1 MAAEA
6 SSASI
11 DVSVIVPVHNGGPD
25 LSRCLDAIRAAIDD
39 SHEVIVVDDAS
50 TDGAVEFALESRP
63 WIRVIRTGDSPVGPG
78 VARNLA
84 AASARGTRLVFIDAD
99 VLVHPDAIAR
109 LLEPLRAAS
118 PDASIAATIGS
129 YDDRP
134 EAPGI
139 VATYANLRH
148 HLVHQHARNPVPGFW
163 TGLGAVRRDAF
174 DSIDGFDAAF
184 DRPSIE
190 DVELGLRLSAI
201 GRTVEVVPEAQGTH
215 LKAWTAIGLWKTDL
229 FARGV
234 PWGRAIATHPE
245 LASAMNG
252 SPKSRA
258 SILAISFGALF
269 ALLAIAAWSS
279 GLVVAAG
286 TLGVLAVV
294 GLGVWVR
301 LESELFSLMARHRG
315 RWTAIGGLG
324 FHAIHHLTVPAAC
337 LFGVMCGR
345 WAVEADRPG
354 GKRTRDAWLL
364 IAWMPTILAGL
375 VVMVAVLLGPVT
387 IHGWLADM
395 EAGVRGVPIDDFE
408 PRFDEPAVERILGRL
423 SVLLLPALMFGGL
436 VSWLGPVRLKRGLR
450 DVASCLRETFRLR
463 LRLGVATGLLA
474 AILLFGVVQSA
485 VPMRTD
491 EAATVMSHGLANPL
505 VIMGNYQ
512 TTNNHMLHSL
522 LVWTSIQCFGTE
534 PWAVRLPAMLFCLA
548 CVPLMA
554 IAAARLRSDLAGL
567 IAATIFV
574 CLPSTLE
581 LATNARGYPI
591 VIAAMLGMIAL
602 LPKLDGDRPGAGF
615 LFAVAGAVG
624 LMAVPVMVYPL
635 GLLYSGLFIGRW
647 RSGGFAK
654 ALQCVPLA
662 TLTVLV
668 AATWYLP
675 AWIATPDGGPVAT
688 VVRYL
693 PVAREGGWTLGAELD
708 KLGYWIGLAWTQWIW
723 PAGGIAALF
732 VIVPIAISILV
743 GLFRGGPVGMLA
755 AGMLLGPATVFAITG
770 FGPPPWWTMV
780 WVPPALIV
788 MIAVGFP
795 WPNRLNR
802 TEPDVTSTGSSSRSF
817 PRTWSVVAIVVATSS
832 VCLMS
837 PDRFARDY
845 PNRVWIADAGPVAA
859 WFMTQDFEAG
869 SVRAIGVA
877 HGPVNYEIHR
887 RSGLLR
893 PVEIAKGPLEDSQL
907 PVRLLSPLP
916 KDDSVAESYPRRFL
930 GRRDDLEL
938 VDQAVVGGVLVRT
951 YDRMGRP

>member
-1 MAAEA
+1 LAPEA

-63 WIRVIRTGDSPVGPG
+63 WIRVVRTGDSPVGPG

-118 PDASIAATIGS
+118 PGASIAATIGS

-190 DVELGLRLSAI
+190 DVELGLRLSAV

-229 FARGV
+229 FARGI
-234 PWGRAIATHPE
+234 PWGRAIATHPK

-252 SPKSRA
+252 SPRARA
-258 SILAISFGALF
+258 SILAISFAALF
-269 ALLAIAAWSS
+269 APVAVVAWAA
-279 GLVVAAG
+279 GFMVAAG
-286 TLGVLAVV
+286 ILGVLAVV

-301 LESELFSLMARHRG
+301 LESELFGLMARHRG

-345 WAVEADRPG
+345 WAVEAGRPG

-395 EAGVRGVPIDDFE
+395 EAGVRGVPIGDFQ

-423 SVLLLPALMFGGL
+423 SVLLLPAMMFGGL
-436 VSWLGPVRLKRGLR
+436 VSWFGPVRLKRGLR

-463 LRLGVATGLLA
+463 LGLGVATGLLA
-474 AILLFGVVQSA
+474 AILLFGVLQSA

-505 VIMGNYQ
+505 VIMGNYE
-512 TTNNHMLHSL
+512 TTNNHILHSL

-548 CVPLMA
+548 CVPLIA
-554 IAAARLRSDLAGL
+554 IAAARLRSELAGL

-615 LFAVAGAVG
+615 LFALAGAVG

-635 GLLYSGLFIGRW
+635 GLLYGGLFIGRW
-647 RSGGFAK
+647 RSGGFLE

-662 TLTVLV
+662 ILTVLV

-675 AWIATPDGGPVAT
+675 AWIAAPDDGPVGT

-693 PVAREGGWTLGAELD
+693 PLSDENGLRLGDELA
-708 KLGYWIGLAWTQWIW
+708 KLGYWLGLAWAQWVW
-723 PAGGIAALF
+723 PLAGVASMFIL
-732 VIVPIAISILV
+732 VPIAISVLV
-743 GLFRGGPVGMLA
+743 GLVRGGAVGMLA
-755 AGMLLGPATVFAITG
+755 AGMLVGPAAVFTITG

-780 WVPPALIV
+780 WIPPVLIV
-788 MIAVGFP
+788 MLTIGFP
-795 WPNRLNR
+795 WPSRGVR
-802 TEPDVTSTGSSSRSF
+802 SDESGASVDSTL
-817 PRTWSVVAIVVATSS
+817 PLLTKTWSVAAITVAATVIFS
-832 VCLMS
+832 MS
-837 PDRFARDY
+837 PDRFAREY
-845 PNRVWIADAGPVAA
+845 PNRVWIEDAGPVAA
-859 WFMTQDFEAG
+859 WFVAQDFARG
-869 SVRAIGVA
+869 SVRATGVA
-877 HGPVNYEIHR
+877 HGPVNYELHR
-887 RSGLLR
+887 RAGLLR
-893 PVEIAKGPLEDSQL
+893 PVEIAEGPLDDSQL
-907 PVRLLSPLP
+907 PIRLLSPVP
-916 KDDSVAESYPRRFL
+916 EDGAESYPGRFL
-930 GRRDDLEL
+930 GRRKDLER
-938 VDQAVVGGVLVRT
+938 VDRKVVGGVLIRT
-951 YDRMGRP
+951 FDRAGDR